1 MCAFCVQVKAF
12 EADVVEALGYKGA
25 IATNVRHTAVTKIH
39 MCILYHHVQVKAFEA
54 DVVEALGYKG
64 AIAAADEL
72 KGLLDG
78 SKVAGSRKGLAAEQ
92 QALFSNLPQVR
103 KWMWL

>member
-1 MCAFCVQVKAF
+1 M
-12 EADVVEALGYKGA
+12 
-25 IATNVRHTAVTKIH
+25 
-39 MCILYHHVQVKAFEA
+39 QVKAFEA

-78 SKVAGSRKGLAAEQ
+78 SKVAGSRKGLGAEQ
-92 QALFSNLPQVR
+92 QALFSNLPQVGGCGGG
-103 KWMWL
+103 WV